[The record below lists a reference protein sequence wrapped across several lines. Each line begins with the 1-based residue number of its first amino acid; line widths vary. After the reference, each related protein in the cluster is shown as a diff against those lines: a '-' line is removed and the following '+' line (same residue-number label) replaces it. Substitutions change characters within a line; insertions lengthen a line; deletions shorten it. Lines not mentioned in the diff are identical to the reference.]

1 MNNYF
6 TVHRWV
12 QLGKTTH
19 SVWPRRCIS
28 SQGITMLHGFIELSI
43 SPHQQSTKRD
53 HPIGSCGLVCKIDVA
68 QQILQINCSSLFHE
82 GLHSMFSQSIQSW
95 WCAWCW
101 LQMVNSI
108 LFRKFF
114 SCEYTSI
121 VKPSWSCQ
129 TWSGCDQVTVAC
141 ELHPLPCSSNSRS
154 AYSVAYLHIHNH
166 LAHPA
171 SLPVYIW
178 LSSWQ
183 EQNFFSQVWILA
195 TRQYFLQG
203 PMLVTCQDVPGRS
216 EDEEITA
223 EATQLT
229 LILQC
234 IAREGGGSGKGRR
247 EGGSASYVCTQFWL
261 LVEPHEVHPY
271 WKVHPFLT

>member
-12 QLGKTTH
+12 QLEQPNPGKTTH

-154 AYSVAYLHIHNH
+154 AYSVAYLHTAILHTQH
-166 LAHPA
+166 LF
-171 SLPVYIW
+171 
-178 LSSWQ
+178 LSIYGCLLDKNRTSFPNSGSW
-183 EQNFFSQVWILA
+183 
-195 TRQYFLQG
+195 
-203 PMLVTCQDVPGRS
+203 PQDNTS
-216 EDEEITA
+216 CKA
-223 EATQLT
+223 L
-229 LILQC
+229 C
-234 IAREGGGSGKGRR
+234 
-247 EGGSASYVCTQFWL
+247 
-261 LVEPHEVHPY
+261 
-271 WKVHPFLT
+271 